1 MGSGPSAWFL
11 MPLQGAVRT
20 PQGQKQLINSC
31 ALDEQ
36 LWAGS
41 GPHFSLVNGLLE
53 VSLCFPMLMGEHV
66 YGVSNAASPSCCP
79 GWGRCSSSGFAVLMF
94 SVCPM
99 MWSLLIGRMWEGL
112 RQRVWVRLTLMVL
125 VIMGLPQGCAC
136 PARSS
141 HSSLPGAGDGG
152 GDSKHEN

>member
-20 PQGQKQLINSC
+20 PQGEKQLINSC

-53 VSLCFPMLMGEHV
+53 VSLCFPVLMGEHV
-66 YGVSNAASPSCCP
+66 YGMSNSASPSCCP
-79 GWGRCSSSGFAVLMF
+79 GCVGGVHHLALHSSDVPCLPHDVVLTHRKD
-94 SVCPM
+94 V
-99 MWSLLIGRMWEGL
+99 GEAQTAGL
-112 RQRVWVRLTLMVL
+112 GQTDPYGAGDHGSTP
-125 VIMGLPQGCAC
+125 GLCLSCQEQ
-136 PARSS
+136 S
-141 HSSLPGAGDGG
+141 HSSAWG
-152 GDSKHEN
+152 